1 MQWIG
6 KLGYRSGLGRAR
18 LPRPQHGQRRLVGI
32 RKLIVRAVLCVAL
45 SGCCSL
51 LNRQTLLAQTVTP
64 GADPMH
70 PRFPVDTWQALP
82 KAASHWYAFRDE
94 GDATPILVRMTVLPE
109 HSASFWVLTT
119 EEMRQWTRGEGL
131 HAVGAGSEMQLFRND
146 LYWTGSFV
154 QSGTYYVLVK
164 NNGQAP
170 SNYQITIDGSGV
182 SFPVLSFTNP
192 ITTSDPLTNQY
203 PTGNRLPPAALDT
216 TAPVPDLGTNSSVE
230 NPLPPIGKLSAIVGN
245 EVHWYA
251 FRDEGD
257 ASTIQVSANATPS
270 TCLAFAIWTP
280 DQLRLWQ
287 QGEEVSPVG
296 QGTAN
301 TTLKADLFWT
311 GSFVKSGIY
320 YVVVRRNAAVQS
332 DCTYKLTVLGDDV
345 SLVMPPAS

>member
-1 MQWIG
+1 MEWIG
-6 KLGYRSGLGRAR
+6 KLGCRSGLRRTPFPSPLHGRW
-18 LPRPQHGQRRLVGI
+18 RLVGI
-32 RKLIVRAVLCVAL
+32 RKRLVRSVLCVAL
-45 SGCCSL
+45 SGCCLL
-51 LNRQTLLAQTVTP
+51 LNRQTLLAQTVAP

-70 PRFPVDTWQALP
+70 PRFPVATWQALP
-82 KAASHWYAFRDE
+82 KATSHWYAFRDE

-119 EEMRQWTRGEGL
+119 EEMRQWRRGEGL
-131 HAVGAGSEMQLFRND
+131 NAVGAGSEMKLFRND

-154 QSGTYYVLVK
+154 QSGTYYVLVQ
-164 NNGQAP
+164 NNGQEP

-182 SFPVLSFTNP
+182 SFPVLSFTDP
-192 ITTSDPLTNQY
+192 ITTSATLPTHY
-203 PTGNRLPPAALDT
+203 PTGNRLPPTALGT
-216 TAPVPDLGTNSSVE
+216 IATVPDLGASSSVE

-257 ASTIQVSANATPS
+257 ASTIQVSADATPD

-287 QGEEVSPVG
+287 QGGEVSPVG